1 MNPILFA
8 MSGKN
13 QKPNKQNQ
21 DTEKTARNN
30 LAKIVHTVEMVNSF
44 GEYLDAFI
52 DNPFFIKCNNNFV
65 NFVIELKKFIVP
77 PYNISKIIFGDIVEI
92 RELNV
97 SCSDIKLGYA
107 YVDNT
112 VKVYAIKLND
122 TMIRI
127 KDLFLLLYVMDKM
140 DPSDLNV
147 FINNL
152 NAIQDSIETARSYIR
167 NLLQSN
173 GIETHG

>member
-1 MNPILFA
+1 VNLILFA

-30 LAKIVHTVEMVNSF
+30 LAKIVHTAEMVNSF
-44 GEYLDAFI
+44 VEYLDAFI
-52 DNPFFIKCNNNFV
+52 DNPFFIKCNNNFI
-65 NFVIELKKFIVP
+65 NFAIELNRFIVP

-107 YVDNT
+107 YVNNT
-112 VKVYAIKLND
+112 VKVYTIALND

-140 DPSDLNV
+140 DQEDLNA
-147 FINNL
+147 FISNL
-152 NAIQDSIETARSYIR
+152 NTIQDSVEAERRFIR
-167 NLLQSN
+167 DFLRSN

>member
-1 MNPILFA
+1 
-8 MSGKN
+8 MSGKMR
-13 QKPNKQNQ
+13 KTKKENQ

-30 LAKIVHTVEMVNSF
+30 LAKIVHVAEMVNSLKD
-44 GEYLDAFI
+44 YLDEFT
-52 DNPFFIKCNNNFV
+52 DNPFFIKCNNNIVKFEI
-65 NFVIELKKFIVP
+65 NLNRFIVL

-92 RELNV
+92 REIHV
-97 SCSDIKLGYA
+97 RCDDIELWYS

-112 VKVYAIKLND
+112 VKAYTINLND

-127 KDLFLLLYVMDKM
+127 KDLFLLLYVMDRM
-140 DPSDLNV
+140 DSNDLNV

>member
-13 QKPNKQNQ
+13 QKTNKQNQ

-30 LAKIVHTVEMVNSF
+30 LAKVVHVAEMVNSL
-44 GEYLDAFI
+44 EDYLNAFT

-65 NFVIELKKFIVP
+65 KFGIELKRFIVL

-92 RELNV
+92 RELHV
-97 SCSDIKLGYA
+97 RCSAIELWHA
-107 YVDNT
+107 YIDNT
-112 VKVYAIKLND
+112 VKVYTIELNNKK
-122 TMIRI
+122 IRI
-127 KDLFLLLYVMDKM
+127 KDLFLLLYVMDRM
-140 DPSDLNV
+140 DSGDLNV

>member
-1 MNPILFA
+1 MNPILIA
-8 MSGKN
+8 MSGKMR
-13 QKPNKQNQ
+13 KTNKENQ

-30 LAKIVHTVEMVNSF
+30 IAKVVHVVEMVNSF
-44 GEYLDAFI
+44 GEYLDAFT

-65 NFVIELKKFIVP
+65 KFVIELKKFIVL

-97 SCSDIKLGYA
+97 RCSAIELWYA

-112 VKVYAIKLND
+112 VKVYTIELSNKK
-122 TMIRI
+122 IRI
-127 KDLFLLLYVMDKM
+127 KDLFLLLYVMGRM
-140 DPSDLNV
+140 DSNDLNV

-152 NAIQDSIETARSYIR
+152 NAFEDSIETARSFIH
-167 NLLQSN
+167 NLLQGN

>member
-1 MNPILFA
+1 MSAILIA

-13 QKPNKQNQ
+13 QKTNKENQ
-21 DTEKTARNN
+21 DMEKTARNN
-30 LAKIVHTVEMVNSF
+30 LAKIVHMAEMVNSF
-44 GEYLDAFI
+44 GEYLDAFT

-65 NFVIELKKFIVP
+65 KFGIELKRFIVL

-92 RELNV
+92 REIHV
-97 SCSDIKLGYA
+97 RCDDIELWYS

-112 VKVYAIKLND
+112 VKAYTINLND

>member
-1 MNPILFA
+1 
-8 MSGKN
+8 MSGKMR
-13 QKPNKQNQ
+13 KTKKENQ

-30 LAKIVHTVEMVNSF
+30 IAKIVHVAEMVNSLKD
-44 GEYLDAFI
+44 YLDAFT
-52 DNPFFIKCNNNFV
+52 DNPFFIKCNNNIVKFEI
-65 NFVIELKKFIVP
+65 NLNRFIVL

-112 VKVYAIKLND
+112 VKVYTIELND

-127 KDLFLLLYVMDKM
+127 KDLFLLLYVMDRM
-140 DPSDLNV
+140 DSGDLNV